1 MMTYDVSN
9 RTIPASTYT
18 EQMFDN
24 AFVFDE
30 VSSVK
35 APSCRRPS
43 SSGANVN

>member
-1 MMTYDVSN
+1 MTTYDVSN

-35 APSCRRPS
+35 APCRRPS